1 MKKYYILIILVLI
14 SLVTSCNM
22 RGDGMANDAADGQ
35 PFDYFTTYEINEINY
50 DIYLPYNIEDAIYYT
65 HEVSN
70 VKSSSDEW
78 IVNFVYEPIYHIEGG
93 SESEEVFNKLYE
105 KLLESKS
112 VLDEKCNFE
121 VMLFDPYES
130 VELEFVL
137 KNQNNKEST
146 YVKFITYL
154 PIKMYNQATRKT
166 LTVGIPVNVDV
177 LLKVAVMVK

>member
-1 MKKYYILIILVLI
+1 MKKLYLFIILLLI
-14 SLVTSCNM
+14 TIVTSCNM
-22 RGDGMANDAADGQ
+22 QGGDMANDAADGQ

-50 DIYLPYNIEDAIYYT
+50 DIYLPYDIESAIYYT

-78 IVNFVYEPIYHIEGG
+78 IVNFVYEPVYHVDKGVEN
-93 SESEEVFNKLYE
+93 EDVLNKLYE

-112 VLDEKCNFE
+112 ILDERCNFD

-137 KNQNNKEST
+137 RNQNNEEST

-154 PIKMYNQATRKT
+154 PIRMYNQTTRKA

>member
-1 MKKYYILIILVLI
+1 MKKYYILIILLLI
-14 SLVTSCNM
+14 SLITSCSM
-22 RGDGMANDAADGQ
+22 EDGGMANDAADGQ
-35 PFDYFTTYEINEINY
+35 PFDLFATYEINETNY
-50 DIYLPYNIEDAIYYT
+50 DIYLPYNIESAIYYT

-78 IVNFVYEPIYHIEGG
+78 VVNFVYEPVYHVDKGVED
-93 SESEEVFNKLYE
+93 EEVLYKLYE
-105 KLLESKS
+105 KLFESKS
-112 VLDEKCNFE
+112 VLEERCNFE

-137 KNQNNKEST
+137 NNQNNEEST

-154 PIKMYNQATRKT
+154 PIRMYNQTTHKT
-166 LTVGIPVNVDV
+166 VTVGVPVNVDV